1 MLVRKY
7 TLAQIHNCATISQYK
22 VFLVKSLF
30 FLGDTIPSARVM
42 KRVMQIIVFFLTLS
56 SFKVSKTLE
65 GRRDIGKI
73 TAAGQYCSEI
83 SLYMNYI

>member
-1 MLVRKY
+1 M
-7 TLAQIHNCATISQYK
+7 
-22 VFLVKSLF
+22 KSLF

-83 SLYMNYI
+83 SLYMNFILKYYNDMM